1 MKVSDLKPRSVID
14 VSPED
19 TLREAARHLA
29 DDDIG
34 ALAVFDSHG
43 PAGVLSERDLA
54 RAVADEAD
62 LDVTPVEDYMTSA
75 PIRVGAAS
83 SLGDAIAKLN
93 EFGVRHLLVD
103 EEGDI
108 TGMISMRDILA
119 LLGTDWPEL

>member
-1 MKVSDLKPRSVID
+1 MKVSDLHPRSIID
-14 VSPED
+14 ISRD
-19 TLREAARHLA
+19 DSLREAARHLA

-34 ALAVFDSHG
+34 VLAIFDATG

-54 RAVADEAD
+54 RAIADDAD
-62 LDVTPVEDYMTSA
+62 LDKTPVEDYMTDA
-75 PIRVGAAS
+75 PIRVAAES
-83 SLGDAIAKLN
+83 GLGDAIAKLN

-119 LLGTDWPEL
+119 LLGTNWPEL

>member
-1 MKVSDLKPRSVID
+1 MRVTDLKPRNVIEITK
-14 VSPED
+14 ED
-19 TLREAARHLA
+19 SLREAARHLA

-62 LDVTPVEDYMTSA
+62 LDETPVEDYMTPS
-75 PIRVGAAS
+75 PVRVAS
-83 SLGDAIAKLN
+83 DSGVGDAIAKLN

-103 EEGDI
+103 EDGDI
-108 TGMISMRDILA
+108 TGMISMRDIVA
-119 LLGTDWPEL
+119 IFGTHFPEL

>member
-14 VSPED
+14 ISPED
-19 TLREAARHLA
+19 TLRDAARHLA

-43 PAGVLSERDLA
+43 AAGVLSERDLA

-62 LDVTPVEDYMTSA
+62 LDVTPVEDYMTNA
-75 PIRVGAAS
+75 PIKVGATS
-83 SLGDAIAKLN
+83 SLGDAISKLN
-93 EFGVRHLLVD
+93 EFGVRHLLVV